1 MQGGTIFIQP
11 HSDDMVM
18 SSYFLIKAEILPRPY
33 YLLTMFG
40 QSSWID
46 PIKRKKYK
54 KFDVPEVTSIRRIE
68 DERLAKL
75 FGLKL
80 LFWGL
85 ADCLLREGRVYY
97 SQDSKLDLKLLR
109 EARMMLT
116 KLLKER
122 KIRNIV
128 APFPA
133 GRRQHYDHRLVCEVV
148 KSLSVNLYNIFF
160 ADDIPYSRI
169 SQPNKC
175 GLHLHSKTSGDLK
188 DKFKAMKIYDSQMSQ
203 LFFKQVRKLSRQ
215 NHGHER
221 LFALT
226 KL

>member
-1 MQGGTIFIQP
+1 MQSGTIFIQP

-75 FGLKL
+75 FGLEL
-80 LFWGL
+80 LFCDL

-97 SQDSKLDLKLLR
+97 RQDSKLDLRLLR
-109 EARMMLT
+109 EVRMMLI

-133 GRRQHYDHRLVCEVV
+133 GRWQHYDHRLVCEAV
-148 KSLSVNLYNIFF
+148 KFLSVNSYNIFF

-169 SQPNKC
+169 SQPNKH
-175 GLHLHSKTSGDLK
+175 GLHLFSKTGGDPK
-188 DKFKAMKIYDSQMSQ
+188 DKFKAMKIYDSQMCQ
-203 LFFKQVRKLSRQ
+203 LFFKQARKLSRQ

-226 KL
+226 KQ